1 MASVI
6 MTMHKKIFDF
16 HPEKKQIIVS
26 VFTMYDQYLQ
36 NIFFT
41 FANTEPL
48 KSLISDY
55 RRTGLSLNKFTNMYL
70 SFILA

>member
-36 NIFFT
+36 N
-41 FANTEPL
+41 TEPL

>member
-36 NIFFT
+36 NIFFYFCQYWT
-41 FANTEPL
+41 IEKLDFRLPQN
-48 KSLISDY
+48 
-55 RRTGLSLNKFTNMYL
+55 RTQFK
-70 SFILA
+70 